1 MPEIIAL
8 ITARGASKG
17 LPGKNIKVLAGKPL
31 ITWTIETALQSK
43 FSRRVLVSTDDEGIA
58 SVSRA
63 AGAEVPFLRPAELAR
78 DDSPHILS
86 SLHAIEWFQ
95 RMGQPLP
102 EYLLLLQP
110 TSPLRT
116 TDDID
121 GAIELAWSKDAMA
134 VVSVCEARPH
144 PQKTYRLLSD
154 GTLADF
160 MPCDVPYRRRQDLP
174 AAYAEN
180 GAIYLNRCESLLR
193 DRTYIPPG
201 TLPYLMPPERS
212 LDIDS
217 AWDFAIAE
225 FILSSRSA
233 AGHQQEV
240 SRCQ

>member
-1 MPEIIAL
+1 VPEIIAL